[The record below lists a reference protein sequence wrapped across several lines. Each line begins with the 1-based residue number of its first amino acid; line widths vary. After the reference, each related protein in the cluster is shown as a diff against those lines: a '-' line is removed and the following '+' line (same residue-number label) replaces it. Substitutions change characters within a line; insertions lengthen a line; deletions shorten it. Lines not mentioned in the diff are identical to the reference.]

1 MVRLIFAILTLLS
14 LAATPLASAAATAS
28 CAMADSASM
37 PTMKM
42 ESRHSAPG
50 DKCCD
55 PVTKACLSSCSIAC
69 AMVADVACRTDAP
82 DRPMKSVIVRG
93 PAQPRLTAHEPGWL
107 DPPPKL
113 VA

>member
-1 MVRLIFAILTLLS
+1 MRDGRQRLD
-14 LAATPLASAAATAS
+14 
-28 CAMADSASM
+28 ADDEDGKSPFCSG
-37 PTMKM
+37 
-42 ESRHSAPG
+42 RQ
-50 DKCCD
+50 CCD